1 MQFWKSLLLK
11 KERKTEEQI
20 ETIEKA
26 KDSRNFGRIF
36 SGGRPK
42 IQNKKIHLDMY
53 LTVQDAKRKRNLSL
67 YSTESPQQ
75 EESNSGLK
83 ITQKSRMFSL
93 PLELPENQKVQ
104 LSKKEEAL
112 LIQNQL
118 ERYERQ
124 KKLRSL
130 TKKQLT
136 IDHIKKSPL
145 LKNSRLR
152 VETVI

>member
-1 MQFWKSLLLK
+1 MQFWKSFLLK

-20 ETIEKA
+20 ETIEKI

-53 LTVQDAKRKRNLSL
+53 LTVQDAKRRRNLSL

-75 EESNSGLK
+75 EESNSSLN
-83 ITQKSRMFSL
+83 ITQNRRMFSL
-93 PLELPENQKVQ
+93 PLELPENQKIQ
-104 LSKKEEAL
+104 LSKKEEASM
-112 LIQNQL
+112 IQNQL

-124 KKLRSL
+124 KKLRSR
-130 TKKQLT
+130 KKQF
-136 IDHIKKSPL
+136 
-145 LKNSRLR
+145 
-152 VETVI
+152 